1 MTKETNGNGG
11 LIRGLGLAAAI
22 AIILGNVI
30 GTGVF
35 LKARV
40 MTCNVGSPG
49 WVMAAWIFAGFLS
62 LAGAL
67 SYAEL
72 AAMKPKAGG
81 EYVFLR
87 DAYGKIP
94 SFLYGWMQIFIAK
107 TGSQAAVAV
116 VFAIGLNDFLDG
128 ALKRVLLRFNVLGD
142 PFAINTLAKLSEQQE
157 SSLWFSYEL
166 TTLQIVAV
174 MMIVIF
180 TTLNCAHVSF
190 SGQVAKALTVV
201 KVSLIAMIAIG
212 AFVFVTGS
220 DFSHFSMLASG
231 GTCEEVSDS
240 VRFGA
245 PGYSFLAGFA
255 AAMLGALWGY
265 DGWNNLTLV
274 AGEVQQP
281 KRNLPI
287 ALIGGTAAIM
297 VLYVLVHIAYFYVL
311 DPTQVASVSKESSV
325 GKAVVEK
332 FFAGDVTSFATGFAV
347 SLFTVG
353 LMISSIGTLH
363 TSILSGARVPYAM
376 ARDGVIFKSFGRLSA
391 TRVPVAALV
400 FQGVWACLLAVS
412 GSFDTLTDYV
422 IFGSW
427 IFYALVTSS
436 IFVFRRRYPDA
447 ERPYRAFGYP
457 VVPVLFI
464 LVAGWLLINTVISN
478 PTNSLV
484 GMGLIALGLPVY
496 YYLTA
501 RKGEASEEVDSRHE

>member
-1 MTKETNGNGG
+1 MTTDSNDNSG
-11 LIRGLGLAAAI
+11 LIRGLGLVAAI

-40 MTCNVGSPG
+40 MTCNVGSPT
-49 WVMAAWIFAGFLS
+49 WVLIAWIAAGFLT

-67 SYAEL
+67 TYAEL
-72 AAMKPKAGG
+72 TSMKPKAGG

-128 ALKRVLLRFNVLGD
+128 TLRKVLIQTDALGF
-142 PFAINTLAKLSEQQE
+142 T
-157 SSLWFSYEL
+157 YEL

-174 MMIVIF
+174 MTIVIF
-180 TTLNCAHVSF
+180 TTLNCASVAF
-190 SGQVAKALTVV
+190 GGQIAKALTVV
-201 KVSLIAMIAIG
+201 KIGLIAMVGLG
-212 AFVFVTGS
+212 AFLFVVGG
-220 DFSHFSMLASG
+220 DFGNFSLMNSG
-231 GTCEEVSDS
+231 GTCEDVSAS
-240 VRFGA
+240 VTYGA
-245 PGYSFLAGFA
+245 AGYSFLSGFA

-274 AGEVQQP
+274 AGEVKNPQ
-281 KRNLPI
+281 KNLPI
-287 ALIGGTAAIM
+287 ALIGGTTLIM
-297 VLYVLVHIAYFYVL
+297 VLYIFIHIAYFYVL
-311 DPTQVASVSKESSV
+311 DPTAVASVSKDSSV
-325 GKAVVEK
+325 AKVVVER
-332 FFAGDVTSFATGFAV
+332 FFSGDITTFATGFAV
-347 SLFTVG
+347 ALFTVG

-376 ARDGVIFKSFGRLSA
+376 AKDGVMIKSFANLSA
-391 TRVPVAALV
+391 TRVPVTALI
-400 FQGVWACLLAVS
+400 FQGVWACILALS

-436 IFVFRRRYPDA
+436 VFVFRRKFPDA
-447 ERPYRAFGYP
+447 ERPYKTFGYP
-457 VVPVLFI
+457 IVPVLFI
-464 LVAGWLLINTVISN
+464 LVATWLLVNTVMSN
-478 PTNSLV
+478 PTNSLI
-484 GMGLIALGLPVY
+484 GLGLILLGLPVY
-496 YYLTA
+496 FYLT
-501 RKGEASEEVDSRHE
+501 KNQESKIVENKND